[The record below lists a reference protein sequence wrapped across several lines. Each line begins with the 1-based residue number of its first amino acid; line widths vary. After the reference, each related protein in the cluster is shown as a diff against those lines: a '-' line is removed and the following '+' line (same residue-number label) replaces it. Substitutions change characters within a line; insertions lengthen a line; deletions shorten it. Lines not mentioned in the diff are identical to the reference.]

1 MEENSLDKQYK
12 LIGHLL
18 KGLEKMHLGYL
29 LAEKEEVDDSKLKNQ
44 PSNRIFND
52 HLIYHYLYP
61 LQNCTIIS
69 ILFEPLDIHNG
80 K

>member
-29 LAEKEEVDDSKLKNQ
+29 QAEKEEVDDSKLKK
-44 PSNRIFND
+44 S
-52 HLIYHYLYP
+52 
-61 LQNCTIIS
+61 TV
-69 ILFEPLDIHNG
+69 
-80 K
+80 

>member
-29 LAEKEEVDDSKLKNQ
+29 LAENEEVDDSKLKNQ

-52 HLIYHYLYP
+52 VCY
-61 LQNCTIIS
+61 IS
-69 ILFEPLDIHNG
+69 ISIAS
-80 K
+80 KIVT